1 MALTGINAYRKGNL
15 KQDIANADPH
25 KLTLM
30 LMQGALDRIAYAKG
44 AMERREY
51 ELKSQY
57 ISRVTAILIN
67 LRDTLDLKTGGETAE
82 NLFALYDYMIERLN
96 LAHVKNDLKMLD
108 EVTNLLSPIRDAWVQ
123 IPEEAKQEAFE
134 LKKRTYFTRNAPTV
148 SGNEILSRWGDGP
161 SIAAI
166 L

>member
-67 LRDTLDLKTGGETAE
+67 LRDTLDLKTGGEKAE

-108 EVTNLLSPIRDAWVQ
+108 EVTNLLAPIRDAWVQ

-134 LKKRTYFTRNAPTV
+134 APRQKRQAV
-148 SGNEILSRWGDGP
+148 
-161 SIAAI
+161 
-166 L
+166 

>member
-51 ELKSQY
+51 EQKAQF
-57 ISRVTAILIN
+57 ISRVVAILIN
-67 LRDTLDLKTGGETAE
+67 LRDTLDLEAGQEMAA
-82 NLFALYDYMIERLN
+82 NLFELYDYMINRINE
-96 LAHVKNDLKMLD
+96 AHITNSLQYLD
-108 EVTNLLSPIRDAWVQ
+108 EVSSLLTTIRDAWVQ
-123 IPEEAKQEAFE
+123 IPESAKQEA
-134 LKKRTYFTRNAPTV
+134 Y
-148 SGNEILSRWGDGP
+148 EIQRQKQQ
-161 SIAAI
+161 AI
-166 L
+166 